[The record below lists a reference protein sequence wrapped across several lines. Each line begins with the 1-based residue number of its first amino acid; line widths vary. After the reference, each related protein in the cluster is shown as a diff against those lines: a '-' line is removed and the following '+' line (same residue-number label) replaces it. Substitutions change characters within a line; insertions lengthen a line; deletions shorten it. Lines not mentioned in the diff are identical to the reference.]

1 MIEPA
6 AALAHW
12 ARWAVDPGNRSQSCV
27 SIEHRC
33 MDDPARYVFEED
45 AEKRFR
51 FRYDQRI
58 GELVEK
64 LVTTMPAAERQALQA
79 RHVYFPALT
88 DDAVARRLGMS
99 ARGFDTVLLA
109 ATARFGRLW
118 RENHRVAA

>member
-12 ARWAVDPGNRSQSCV
+12 AKWAVDTGSWRQSCV

-33 MDDPARYVFEED
+33 IDDPARYVFEED

-51 FRYDQRI
+51 FRYDQKI

-79 RHVYFPALT
+79 RHVHFPALT
-88 DDAVARRLGMS
+88 DEAVARRLGMS

-109 ATARFGRLW
+109 ATLRFGRLW

>member
-1 MIEPA
+1 MNLQPPSPTGPG
-6 AALAHW
+6 
-12 ARWAVDPGNRSQSCV
+12 WAVDPGNRSQSCV

-64 LVTTMPAAERQALQA
+64 LVTTMPAARREALQA
-79 RHVYFPALT
+79 RHVRPALT

-99 ARGFDTVLLA
+99 ARRVRHRA
-109 ATARFGRLW
+109 AGSLARFGRLW

>member
-12 ARWAVDPGNRSQSCV
+12 AKWAIDTGSWRQSCV

-51 FRYDQRI
+51 FRYDQRT

-64 LVTTMPAAERQALQA
+64 LVTTMPTAERQALQA
-79 RHVYFPALT
+79 RHVYYPALT
-88 DDAVARRLGMS
+88 DEAVARRLGMS

-109 ATARFGRLW
+109 ATLRFGRLW
-118 RENHRVAA
+118 RESHRVAA